1 MLKQGEILVSHKYAV
16 LFLTLT
22 LAVAACDRE
31 PHQAPAPTKLEGPKV
46 AAALPNNGFK
56 AQLSLTAAPTKLR
69 TGERSTVEVHVKN
82 LSDVIWYARGGE
94 INSYPDNRFY
104 LAVGDRWLQSDGKL
118 LTNMD
123 GRYGLDRDLKP
134 GEETKLPLL
143 VTAPSTPGEYQLEVD
158 LVQEQVSWFSDKGS
172 QSAKTKVTV
181 VR

>member
-1 MLKQGEILVSHKYAV
+1 VSRKYAV

-22 LAVAACDRE
+22 LTVAACRRE
-31 PHQAPAPTKLEGPKV
+31 QHEAPVPTQPKGPKV
-46 AAALPNNGFK
+46 ASALPENGFK
-56 AQLSLTAAPTKLR
+56 AQISLNGAPTKLR
-69 TGERSTVEVHVKN
+69 AGERSTVEVHLKN

-94 INSYPDNRFY
+94 INSFPDNRFY

-134 GEETKLPLL
+134 GEETTLPLQ
-143 VTAPSTPGEYQLEVD
+143 VTAPGTPGEYQLEVD

-172 QSAKTKVTV
+172 QTAKTKVTV

>member
-69 TGERSTVEVHVKN
+69 TGERSTVEVHLKN
-82 LSDVIWYARGGE
+82 FSDVIWYARGGE
-94 INSYPDNRFY
+94 INSFPDNRFY

-134 GEETKLPLL
+134 GEETTLPLQ
-143 VTAPSTPGEYQLEVD
+143 VTAPGNPGEYQLEVD

-172 QSAKTKVTV
+172 Q
-181 VR
+181 